1 MFILYALI
9 VGVAVG
15 FCAGGRLGAL
25 GSIQFRWAPLIVI
38 GLIVQ
43 VVLFTDAV
51 AARVGDIGPLL
62 YVGSTLLVGLA
73 VLRNVMLPGVPL
85 VILGAAANMS
95 AILANGGFMP
105 ATPSAL
111 AALGKS
117 PPTIYS
123 NSAVL
128 PDPALAPLIDRFA
141 LPAWLPFANIFSVG
155 DVLLGIGI
163 AVLIA
168 TVMRRGR
175 RLPASGAARQLPL
188 SARGDGTV
196 GP

>member
-9 VGVAVG
+9 LGIVVGL
-15 FCAGGRLGAL
+15 CLGGRVGAL
-25 GSIQFRWAPLIVI
+25 GAIQFRWAPLIVI
-38 GLIVQ
+38 GLIIQ
-43 VVLFTDAV
+43 VILFTDAV
-51 AARVGDIGPLL
+51 AARVGDVGPAI
-62 YVGSTLLVGLA
+62 YVGSTLLVGFA
-73 VLRNVMLPGVPL
+73 VLRNLNLPGVPL
-85 VILGAAANMS
+85 IVLGAAANML

-105 ATPSAL
+105 ATPAAL

-117 PPTIYS
+117 APTIYS
-123 NSAVL
+123 NSAVP

-141 LPAWLPFANIFSVG
+141 LPTWLPFANIFSVG
-155 DVLLGIGI
+155 DMLLGIGI

-175 RLPASGAARQLPL
+175 PDQAPGASRQLPL
-188 SARGDGTV
+188 SPRHDGTV